1 MKLTKIKIQNYRCFG
16 EEQIIDFDDLTAF
29 IGNNCSG
36 KTTAMSALNCIF
48 QIIATIEYLNA
59 VIFIFHM
66 IRVGTHSIIK
76 NYL

>member
-48 QIIATIEYLNA
+48 SNNSNDRILNA
-59 VIFIFHM
+59 VILIFHM